1 MSEEGFSKEELLNW
15 IETQPELDYLRRQAN
30 KTKCDYRLNEKTKD
44 RRIRPIPRTNLPGSD
59 EESTNFISLHNVNL
73 SFAGPLTGS
82 QQPLVLVKFILPQ
95 CSRIWAGVQG
105 RGILN

>member
-1 MSEEGFSKEELLNW
+1 MTSSN
-15 IETQPELDYLRRQAN
+15 LD
-30 KTKCDYRLNEKTKD
+30 T
-44 RRIRPIPRTNLPGSD
+44 TNLPRTD
-59 EESTNFISLHNVNL
+59 EESTNLKSLQNVNL
-73 SFAGPLTGS
+73 SSVVQVTGS

>member
-1 MSEEGFSKEELLNW
+1 MTSSN
-15 IETQPELDYLRRQAN
+15 LD
-30 KTKCDYRLNEKTKD
+30 T
-44 RRIRPIPRTNLPGSD
+44 TNLPGPD
-59 EESTNFISLHNVNL
+59 EESTNLTSLHNVNL
-73 SFAGPLTGS
+73 SFAGKLAGS

>member
-1 MSEEGFSKEELLNW
+1 MTSSN
-15 IETQPELDYLRRQAN
+15 LD
-30 KTKCDYRLNEKTKD
+30 T
-44 RRIRPIPRTNLPGSD
+44 TNLPGTD
-59 EESTNFISLHNVNL
+59 EEFTIFKSLHNVNL
-73 SFAGPLTGS
+73 SFVGPLTGS

>member
-1 MSEEGFSKEELLNW
+1 MTSSN
-15 IETQPELDYLRRQAN
+15 LD
-30 KTKCDYRLNEKTKD
+30 T
-44 RRIRPIPRTNLPGSD
+44 TNLPGAV
-59 EESTNFISLHNVNL
+59 EASTNFKSLHNVNL
-73 SFAGPLTGS
+73 SFAGRLAGS

>member
-1 MSEEGFSKEELLNW
+1 MTSSN
-15 IETQPELDYLRRQAN
+15 LD
-30 KTKCDYRLNEKTKD
+30 T
-44 RRIRPIPRTNLPGSD
+44 TNLPRTD
-59 EESTNFISLHNVNL
+59 EESTNLKSLQNVNL
-73 SFAGPLTGS
+73 SFVVKLTGS